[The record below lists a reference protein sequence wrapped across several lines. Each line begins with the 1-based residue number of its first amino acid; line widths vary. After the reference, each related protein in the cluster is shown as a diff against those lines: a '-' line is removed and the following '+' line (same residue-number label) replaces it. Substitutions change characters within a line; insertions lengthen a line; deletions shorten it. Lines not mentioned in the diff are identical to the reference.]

1 MKSVLLTLLVVVFYA
16 LHQDVWNWRRAEP
29 LLFGFLPPALWY
41 HAAYSCCAAGIMAL
55 LVKFAWP
62 ADLENADKDMAP
74 AAQPSK
80 EDNR

>member
-1 MKSVLLTLLVVVFYA
+1 MKSVLLTLLVTLFYA
-16 LHQDVWNWRRAEP
+16 LHQDVWNWKKAEP

-62 ADLENADKDMAP
+62 ADLKDADKETAP
-74 AAQPSK
+74 AGKASK
-80 EDNR
+80 EDKR

>member
-1 MKSVLLTLLVVVFYA
+1 MKSVLLTLLVIVFYA
-16 LHQDVWNWRRAEP
+16 LHQDVWNWKKAEP

-62 ADLENADKDMAP
+62 ADLDNADKDVAAP
-74 AAQPSK
+74 AKPSK

>member
-1 MKSVLLTLLVVVFYA
+1 MKSVLLTLLVIAFYA
-16 LHQDVWNWRRAEP
+16 LHQDVWNWNKAEP

-62 ADLENADKDMAP
+62 ADLENADNDATN
-74 AAQPSK
+74 AAKPSK
-80 EDNR
+80 GDKR

>member
-1 MKSVLLTLLVVVFYA
+1 MKPFLLSLLVVAFYA
-16 LHQDVWNWRRAEP
+16 LHQDVWNWRKAEP

-62 ADLENADKDMAP
+62 ADLEEADGKP
-74 AAQPSK
+74 ATAEESSK
-80 EDNR
+80 ETRQ